1 MALFAD
7 YMASVEPQVLQTA
20 QSTSSSSDERPT
32 VQRRFVGR
40 KARINNTDG
49 SNQTLATRTPRK
61 SKVPVLNQIPP
72 EILDDA
78 DLNSAIS
85 SLLPANYDF
94 EIHKCIW
101 NIRRHKYSRIALQ
114 MPEGLLIFACV
125 ISDILERFAGHDI
138 SCVIMGDV
146 TYGACCI
153 DDFTAKALGC
163 DLLIHYAHSCLVPVD
178 VTEMRVLYVFVSI
191 TINEQHLIATL
202 KENFDPG
209 KRLALVGTIQFNGA
223 LHAVRNAA
231 LAEPQ
236 TLGGLTVQVPQIS
249 PLSRGE
255 ILGCT
260 APRIDPADTDA
271 IVYVGDGRFHLEA
284 AMIQNPGLPAYRYD
298 PYSRKFTH
306 ETYEHDEMLHVRHDA
321 VQAAKSAKKV
331 GVILGTLGRQGNYA
345 TFDHIRQLLAN
356 RGIDYTLLLLSEI
369 FPQKLAEFTHL
380 DAFVQI
386 ACPRLSIDWGYA
398 FAKPLLTPYEA
409 SIAFGNTEL
418 WSSLEDVLHGQG
430 DGYRMDYY
438 AKDGL
443 GRTRQATVSR

>member
-1 MALFAD
+1 
-7 YMASVEPQVLQTA
+7 MASVELRRQIVDSRP
-20 QSTSSSSDERPT
+20 SDEPP
-32 VQRRFVGR
+32 VQRRFAGR
-40 KARINNTDG
+40 KARVNQDG
-49 SNQTLATRTPRK
+49 SKAFITTRIPRK
-61 SKVPVLNQIPP
+61 SKVPLFNQIPP
-72 EILDDA
+72 EILDDP
-78 DLNSAIS
+78 DLASAIS

-101 NIRRHKYSRIALQ
+101 NIRRHKYKRVALQ

-125 ISDILERFAGHDI
+125 ISDIIERFAGHEV

-178 VTEMRVLYVFVSI
+178 LTQMRILYVFVSI
-191 TINEQHLIATL
+191 AINEQHLIATL
-202 KENFDPG
+202 KENFDRG
-209 KRLALVGTIQFNGA
+209 TRLTLVGTIQFNGA
-223 LHAVRNAA
+223 LHAARNAA
-231 LAEPQ
+231 MSAADDI
-236 TLGGLTVQVPQIS
+236 GLDIQIPQIS

-260 APRIDPADTDA
+260 APKIDPSATDA

-284 AMIQNPGLPAYRYD
+284 AMIQNPGIAAYRYD
-298 PYSRKFTH
+298 PYSRKFTN
-306 ETYEHDEMLHVRHDA
+306 EEYEHGEMLHVRYDA
-321 VQAAKSAKKV
+321 IEAAKSARRV
-331 GVILGTLGRQGNYA
+331 GLILGALGRQGNYA
-345 TFDHIRQLLAN
+345 TFDKIRGYLVN

-369 FPQKLAEFTHL
+369 FPQKLAEFEHL
-380 DAFVQI
+380 DAFVQV

-409 SIAFGNTEL
+409 CIAFGDAEM
-418 WSSLEDVLHGQG
+418 WSALDAVVGGQG
-430 DGYRMDYY
+430 EGYRMDYY

-443 GRTRQATVSR
+443 GRTFS

>member
-1 MALFAD
+1 
-7 YMASVEPQVLQTA
+7 MASVALRIRTA
-20 QSTSSSSDERPT
+20 GSTPSPSDEQP

-40 KARINNTDG
+40 KGRVNSGDSKQAMTM
-49 SNQTLATRTPRK
+49 RTPRK
-61 SKVPVLNQIPP
+61 SKVPLLNQIPP
-72 EILDDA
+72 EILDDQ
-78 DLNSAIS
+78 DLNLAIT
-85 SLLPANYDF
+85 SLLPSNYDF

-101 NIRRHKYSRIALQ
+101 NIRRHKYTRIALQ

-125 ISDILERFAGHDI
+125 IADIIERFAGHEI

-191 TINEQHLIATL
+191 TINERHLIDTL
-202 KENFDPG
+202 RENFDPG
-209 KRLALVGTIQFNGA
+209 TRLTLIGTIQFNGA
-223 LHAVRNAA
+223 LHAARNAA
-231 LAEPQ
+231 LSAPDDV
-236 TLGGLTVQVPQIS
+236 GLELEVPQIS

-260 APRIDPADTDA
+260 APRIDPSATDA

-284 AMIQNPGLPAYRYD
+284 AMIQNPGIAAYRYD
-298 PYSRKFTH
+298 PYSQKFTH
-306 ETYEHDEMLHVRHDA
+306 EKYEHDEMLHVRSDA
-321 VQAAKSAKKV
+321 LQVAKSARRV

-345 TFDHIRQLLAN
+345 TFDKIREYLAN

-369 FPQKLAEFTHL
+369 FPQKLAEFEHL
-380 DAFVQI
+380 DAFVQV

-409 SIAFGNTEL
+409 CIAFGDTEM
-418 WSSLEDVLHGQG
+418 WSALEDVVSGRG
-430 DGYRMDYY
+430 EGYRMDYY
-438 AKDGL
+438 SRDGL
-443 GRTRQATVSR
+443 GRTPAKMLR

>member
-1 MALFAD
+1 
-7 YMASVEPQVLQTA
+7 MASVVEPQIQTA
-20 QSTSSSSDERPT
+20 QSPSDERP

-49 SNQTLATRTPRK
+49 STQTLATRTPRK
-61 SKVPVLNQIPP
+61 PKIPLVNQIPP
-72 EILDDA
+72 EILEDA
-78 DLNSAIS
+78 DLNFAIS
-85 SLLPANYDF
+85 SLLPSNYDF

-101 NIRRHKYSRIALQ
+101 NIRRHKYTRVALQ

-178 VTEMRVLYVFVSI
+178 VTEMRVLYVFVAI

-202 KENFDPG
+202 QENFDRG
-209 KRLALVGTIQFNGA
+209 SRLALVGTIQFNGA
-223 LHAVRNAA
+223 LHAARNAA
-231 LAEPQ
+231 LSDPDNV
-236 TLGGLTVQVPQIS
+236 GLTIQVPQIS

-255 ILGCT
+255 LLGCT
-260 APRIDPADTDA
+260 APRIDPACTDA
-271 IVYVGDGRFHLEA
+271 IVYVGDGRFHLES
-284 AMIQNPGLPAYRYD
+284 AMIQNPGIQAYRYD
-298 PYSRKFTH
+298 PYSRKFTR
-306 ETYEHDEMLHVRHDA
+306 ENYEHDEMLQIRQDA
-321 VQAAKSAKKV
+321 VRSAKSAKRV

-345 TFDHIRQLLAN
+345 TFDKIKTYLAN
-356 RGIDYTLLLLSEI
+356 RGIDYTLVLLSEI
-369 FPQKLAEFTHL
+369 FPQKLAEFTHV
-380 DAFVQI
+380 DAFVQV

-409 SIAFGNTEL
+409 CIAFGDTEM
-418 WSSLEDVLHGQG
+418 WSTLEDVVRGQG

-443 GRTRQATVSR
+443 GRTQAKAVSR